1 MSTTSVSAAIVRH
14 IEEIEVAL
22 RHIRNV
28 MDPRLEKEAGRLIE
42 RKRRAFRWAGAV
54 DDQLD
59 PTCWL
64 APEPWRTAKDTND
77 NFDLYIN
84 FESANCIDEAEPET
98 WVARFLGF
106 AGSGMR
112 FHFGSNALFRPKWK
126 TFLRSEPLIQDLID
140 QGFVCDPRA
149 GLLAVPIRID
159 KDALLTAFEDQD
171 FSEALAPIEAQL
183 DRIKALRPTLDRL
196 VDAIRAKG

>member
-42 RKRRAFRWAGAV
+42 RKRKAFGWAGAV
-54 DDQLD
+54 DDHLD
-59 PTCWL
+59 PVCWL
-64 APEPWRTAKDTND
+64 APEQWRMANDTND
-77 NFDLYIN
+77 YFDLYIN
-84 FESANCIDEAEPET
+84 FESSNCIDEAEPET

-112 FHFGSNALFRPKWK
+112 FTFGSNGLFRPKWK
-126 TFLRSEPLIQDLID
+126 AFLRSEPLVQQLVD
-140 QGFVCDPRA
+140 QGFVCDPKA
-149 GLLAVPIRID
+149 GLLALPIRID
-159 KDALLTAFEDQD
+159 KDALLSAFEDQD
-171 FSEALAPIEAQL
+171 FSEAMAPIEAQL
-183 DRIKALRPTLDRL
+183 DRIKALRPALDRL
-196 VDAIRAKG
+196 VEAIRARA